1 MTNYEPDEMGELEYN
16 EHIDELA
23 KWVLEIFTERFEP
36 PGRNEQWDQERSE
49 AVNELI
55 DTAVREDWMLEDH
68 ERTEQIEQDVSDRV
82 RELIRIR
89 RQTQTE

>member
-1 MTNYEPDEMGELEYN
+1 MTNYDPDDMSELEYN

-23 KWVLEIFTERFEP
+23 KWVLEIFTDDFEP
-36 PGRNEQWDQERSE
+36 PGPNEQWDQERSE

-55 DTAVREDWMLEDH
+55 DTAAREDWMLEDH
-68 ERTEQIEQDVSDRV
+68 ERTDQIEQDISDRV